1 MSVLKFARAS
11 CNVIAVSLIFAYLY
25 GKIPLEYET
34 PAFVI
39 FLAASIFSFGCKKAA
54 YF

>member
-1 MSVLKFARAS
+1 MSIIKFVRAG

-34 PAFVI
+34 PALVI
-39 FLAASIFSFGCKKAA
+39 FLAASIFSFGSKKAA